1 MRISSI
7 AVKFA
12 QWGLVPVLAITV
24 GLAVAQGQDHDDY
37 GHGHDNHGDHG
48 HGHDNRGNEHEY
60 HGDHGRDNHGHDHYD
75 NGRGHA
81 YGREY
86 RGEDFHFHGDERD
99 RFAPH
104 YYRDVDHWRR
114 YPHARPYFYP
124 GYYIPRT
131 YVIQPV
137 PPAYYIGM
145 PPPPPGYGYGYYDGY
160 VVAYNPATRIV
171 ADAIDLVGTAIAA
184 H

>member
-1 MRISSI
+1 MRISSTV
-7 AVKFA
+7 AKVA
-12 QWGLVPVLAITV
+12 RWALVPVLAATI
-24 GLAVAQGQDHDDY
+24 GLTAAYGQGHDNHDHGNDHGHDRGHSDRDH
-37 GHGHDNHGDHG
+37 GHGHDNHGRNNYG
-48 HGHDNRGNEHEY
+48 HGHYDRGH
-60 HGDHGRDNHGHDHYD
+60 
-75 NGRGHA
+75 GHA

-86 RGEDFHFHGDERD
+86 HGEQFHFHGDERG

-104 YYRDVDHWRR
+104 YYRDIDHWRR
-114 YPHARPYFYP
+114 YPHGRPHFYP

-137 PPAYYIGM
+137 PPAYYAGM

-160 VVAYNPATRIV
+160 VVAYNPTTRIV

>member
-1 MRISSI
+1 MRISSM

-12 QWGLVPVLAITV
+12 QWALVPVLAITV
-24 GLAVAQGQDHDDY
+24 GLAVAQGQDHDDH
-37 GHGHDNHGDHG
+37 GHGHDDHGDHG
-48 HGHDNRGNEHEY
+48 HGHDD
-60 HGDHGRDNHGHDHYD
+60 HGDRGHGYDNHGHDHYD
-75 NGRGHA
+75 NGHGHA

-86 RGEDFHFHGDERD
+86 RGEDFHFHGDERE

-104 YYRDVDHWRR
+104 YYRDIDHWRR
-114 YPHARPYFYP
+114 YPGARPRFYA

-137 PPAYYIGM
+137 PPAYYVGM

-160 VVAYNPATRIV
+160 VVAYNPTTRIIGDV
-171 ADAIDLVGTAIAA
+171 IDLVGAA
-184 H
+184 TGR